1 MIRNRRKAF
10 IVSAALVGGA
20 MLMTACGQGDDSAGA
35 GKASNA
41 VDATA
46 AAKKAGAKGVSGTFA
61 GGTVEY
67 LAQGTYVVSAPGK
80 QDQQFW
86 IADDTKIYGA
96 GTICGDAASKADA
109 PCTEANL
116 KAATK
121 GGRSVE
127 ADVVMKDGAATQVM
141 ERRASAGSSGSAG
154 TSGSGNGSGS
164 GSGEASGSGETV
176 VEGID
181 KGKGVNGTWYGI
193 VKYMAP
199 GKYEVSGASANGSG
213 GEAQVFYLAEDTVIL
228 GGGEICGEAG
238 SKVDAPCEEA
248 DLQASAKS
256 GVEAEVVVRNGI
268 ATKITDG
275 ELL

>member
-20 MLMTACGQGDDSAGA
+20 MLMTACGQGDSAGA

-67 LAQGTYVVSAPGK
+67 LAQGTYVVSVPGK

-116 KAATK
+116 EAATK

-127 ADVVMKDGAATQVM
+127 ADVVMKDGTATQVT
-141 ERRASAGSSGSAG
+141 ERRASAGSSGSTG
-154 TSGSGNGSGS
+154 TSDSGNGSGS
-164 GSGEASGSGETV
+164 GAGSGETV

-213 GEAQVFYLAEDTVIL
+213 GEAQVFYVAEDTVIL

-256 GVEAEVVVRNGI
+256 GVEAEVVVKNGI